1 MEKGDFVLLEMEGRD
16 AAGQVFDST
25 NGEIAKTLHGKEGPM
40 LIIYGYAVIV
50 KGIHDALKGM
60 KQGESAKISLEPKEA
75 FGEKNVEKV
84 KVYPVSEFIKAGYK
98 NLAPGMVMVINV
110 PSGKLTG
117 TIKSI
122 SNGRVTVDFNHPL
135 AGKKVF
141 YDLKVAKVIGD
152 VGEKVSKLCETLSI
166 AGETAVDE
174 KGKKITVTVKEDKES
189 NRGILYS
196 NLELLFPAYKREIN
210 DASGKGKGTA

>member
-1 MEKGDFVLLEMEGRD
+1 MEKGDFVLLDMEGMD
-16 AAGQVFDST
+16 ASGQVFDST
-25 NGEIAKTLHGKEGPM
+25 KGEIAKSLHGKEGPI

-50 KGIHDALKGM
+50 KGINDALKGM
-60 KQGESAKISLEPKEA
+60 KQGDSAKISLDPKDA
-75 FGEKNVEKV
+75 FGEKNPERV

-98 NLAPGMVMVINV
+98 SLTPGMVMVLNV
-110 PSGKLTG
+110 PTGKLTG

-141 YDLKVAKVIGD
+141 YDLKVAKVISD
-152 VGEKVSKLCETLSI
+152 KSEKVSKLCETLSI
-166 AGETAVDE
+166 DGDASVDE
-174 KGKKITVTVKEDKES
+174 KEKKITVAVKGDKEG
-189 NRGILYS
+189 NKGILYS
-196 NLELLFPAYKREIN
+196 NLELLFPGYKREIN

>member
-16 AAGQVFDST
+16 SAGQVFDST
-25 NGEIAKTLHGKEGPM
+25 KGDIAKTLHGKEGPM

-50 KGIHDALKGM
+50 KGIDNALKGM
-60 KQGESAKISLEPKEA
+60 KQGESAKISLEANEA
-75 FGEKNVEKV
+75 FGEKKTDKV

-110 PSGKLTG
+110 PTGKLTG

-141 YDLKVAKVIGD
+141 YDIKVAKVISD
-152 VGEKVSKLCETLSI
+152 MGEKVSKLCETL
-166 AGETAVDE
+166 AMDATAAVDE
-174 KGKKITVTVKEDKES
+174 KGKKITVMVKADKES
-189 NRGILYS
+189 NKGILYS

-210 DASGKGKGTA
+210 DASGKDKGTA